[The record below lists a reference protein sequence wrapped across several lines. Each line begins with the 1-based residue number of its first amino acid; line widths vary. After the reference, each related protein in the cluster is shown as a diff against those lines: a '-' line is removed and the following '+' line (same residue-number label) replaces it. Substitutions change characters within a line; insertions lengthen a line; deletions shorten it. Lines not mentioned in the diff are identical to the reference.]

1 MKKNYFKH
9 WMMITII
16 VSLAGIWPEIGSAQE
31 ARKSFSKGTEYLRQ
45 GELDKA
51 KDALEDAISL
61 KPNYAEAYNNLG
73 LVYYEKEDYNEAEL
87 KFKKVTEELNPND
100 ENAWNNLAILYYKQG
115 RIYDEGGQDYQAQLK
130 YNLAVTAYNTA
141 LSLST
146 EEKPYH
152 ADVYNNL
159 GVIYAKKG
167 DYINAENAY
176 TNAIR
181 IAGIAWDDVVIKDL
195 EYTKYTRAY
204 YNRGNLYYEQKKYDQ
219 AITDYDET
227 IAFYEPKEDIDYD
240 YSDAYYNKGLCY
252 FNKNQYD
259 QAIAEYQNAININ
272 PGFIWAHYSKGYVH
286 FLKKEYSQALAEFQQ
301 VLSLPNDF
309 RAKEG
314 AHSYA
319 QLGMGLVYH
328 KQGEYEQSL
337 EKVKASCSLG
347 NASACSTLRDLGQ
360 L

>member
-1 MKKNYFKH
+1 MKKNFLIR
-9 WMMITII
+9 WMMISI
-16 VSLAGIWPEIGSAQE
+16 VASFISIWPEIGVAQE
-31 ARKSFSKGTEYLRQ
+31 AKKSFSKGTEYLRQ

-51 KDALEDAISL
+51 KDALEEAISL
-61 KPNYAEAYNNLG
+61 KSDYAEAYNNLG
-73 LVYYEKEDYNEAEL
+73 LVYYEQGDGRAEAMFLDALRYND
-87 KFKKVTEELNPND
+87 KD
-100 ENAWNNLAILYYKQG
+100 ENAHNNLAILYYKQG
-115 RIYDEGGQDYQAQLK
+115 KDADDLGNDVEARIKYGLAKDK
-130 YNLAVTAYNTA
+130 YNDA
-141 LSLST
+141 LDLST
-146 EEKPYH
+146 EEKPYY

-159 GVIYAKKG
+159 GVIYAKEG

-181 IAGIAWDDVVIKDL
+181 IAKIKWEDVAIK
-195 EYTKYTRAY
+195 EVEYTRAY
-204 YNRGNLYYEQKKYDQ
+204 YNRGNLFYEQKKYDQ
-219 AITDYDET
+219 AIADYTVT
-227 IAFYEPKEDIDYD
+227 IDFYEKKEDIEYD
-240 YSDAYYNKGLCY
+240 FSDAYYNRGLCY
-252 FNKNQYD
+252 FNKAQYD
-259 QAIAEYQNAININ
+259 DAITDYESAININ
-272 PGFIWAHYSKGYVH
+272 PDFIWAHYSKGYIH
-286 FLKKEYSQALAEFQQ
+286 FLKGQYSQALTEFQQ